1 MRLSRI
7 WKILVGIGVIILVA
21 WLVVWFSV
29 EQNGAAKEIAE
40 LAGGALPSAEAEPEE
55 ADDPWPPV
63 IAFVGDVLPL
73 EGRDYWGR
81 MGSLLTSADL
91 TIGNL
96 ECPISSRGSRT
107 ELKLNPN
114 DRALP
119 NEYFFRAPPHQA
131 AKLAEGGFNAVTLAN
146 NHTMDYGN
154 DALEDTLRLLD
165 EVGILHTGA
174 GMNRDAAREPLVT
187 TLNGERVAVVA
198 YVDAATLPD
207 TTHFAAKHDTP
218 GTVFVHG
225 NGSGKPTRQT
235 AKLLR
240 EDIAAA
246 SRRAEFVIVSFHW
259 GTEGKDDPDPLQ
271 RNLAHLAIDSGAKM
285 VVGHH
290 PHVLQGLEIYKDCP
304 IAYSLGNFAFP
315 TPWVNNQFTA
325 VLNVQIEDGQ
335 WKRLAWHPV
344 RMEHITGIP
353 APARGGDRQRIVS
366 RVKKLS
372 ESLGTSLQ
380 TGGEGAPL
388 WLQRETTAPEN
399 AFAVEPH
406 PEIEGMAVVSFLA
419 WELEDSEKV
428 ARERRVVVAQ
438 ELAEEVQAIF
448 REIYEHEE
456 RFPIAEV
463 IGYDYR
469 TVAGSEDRLS
479 FHAAGRA
486 IDLNRRQNPMIEG
499 GRKIVHPDE
508 PPYEPGEW
516 RPGDDPHSIPPDGS
530 VVQAFT
536 SRGWRWG
543 GNWTSMKD
551 YQHFDKPR

>member
-1 MRLSRI
+1 MRLSGT
-7 WKILVGIGVIILVA
+7 WKLLVGIAVTILLAWLVA
-21 WLVVWFSV
+21 WLSV
-29 EQNGAAKEIAE
+29 EQNGAASKIAE
-40 LAGGALPSAEAEPEE
+40 LAGAVLRSADAEPEE
-55 ADDPWPPV
+55 ADGPWPPV

-73 EGRDYWGR
+73 ADRDYWGR

-91 TIGNL
+91 TICNL

-107 ELKLNPN
+107 ELKLDPN

-131 AKLAEGGFNAVTLAN
+131 AKLAEGGFDAVTLAN
-146 NHTMDYGN
+146 NHIMDYGN
-154 DALEDTLRLLD
+154 HALEDTLRPLD
-165 EVGILHTGA
+165 EAGILHTGA
-174 GMNRDAAREPLVT
+174 GMDRDAAREPLVT
-187 TLNGERVAVVA
+187 TLKGERIAIVA

-225 NGSGKPTRQT
+225 DGSGQPTAQT
-235 AKLLR
+235 VKLLR
-240 EDIAAA
+240 EDIGAA
-246 SRRAEFVIVSFHW
+246 SRQADFVIASFHW
-259 GTEGKDDPDPLQ
+259 GTEGKDDPAPLQ

-285 VVGHH
+285 VIGHH
-290 PHVLQGLEIYKDCP
+290 PHVLQGLEIYKGCP

-325 VLNVQIEDGQ
+325 VLNVQIEDGR

-344 RMEHITGIP
+344 RMEHITGVP
-353 APARGGDRQRIVS
+353 APAQGGDRRRMIS
-366 RVKKLS
+366 RLS
-372 ESLGTSLQ
+372 ALSGSLGTTYQ

-388 WLQRETTAPEN
+388 WLQRSTAAAED
-399 AFAVEPH
+399 AFATRPH
-406 PEIEGMAVVSFLA
+406 PEVEGMAVVSFRA
-419 WELEDSEKV
+419 WELEESRKV

-438 ELAEEVQAIF
+438 ELADEVRAIF
-448 REIYEHEE
+448 REIYEREE
-456 RFPIAEV
+456 QFPIAEV

-469 TVAGSEDRLS
+469 TLAGSEDRLS

-486 IDLNRRQNPMIEG
+486 VDLNRRQNPMIEG

-516 RPGDDPHSIPPDGS
+516 RPGEDPYSITPDGS
-530 VVQAFT
+530 VVHAFT